1 MIDLARGDKTDVGI
15 CFLGGWPHAFCFY
28 PQYDQQAL
36 TVADLSEAMRY
47 KLLNVVVFDYSRYN
61 LQQIEIMQRLVVDHN
76 WSKF

>member
-15 CFLGGWPHAFCFY
+15 CFLGGWPCFY
-28 PQYDQQAL
+28 SQYDQQAL